1 MFATPALHKNAC
13 HSDRMCY
20 TRQTRVLASKV
31 HLPNTVCY
39 SGIAA
44 LDQMLLYLQAGKN
57 TLVPSTA
64 VNDFP
69 HEVKRLAGLSEKL

>member
-1 MFATPALHKNAC
+1 M
-13 HSDRMCY
+13 
-20 TRQTRVLASKV
+20 ASKV